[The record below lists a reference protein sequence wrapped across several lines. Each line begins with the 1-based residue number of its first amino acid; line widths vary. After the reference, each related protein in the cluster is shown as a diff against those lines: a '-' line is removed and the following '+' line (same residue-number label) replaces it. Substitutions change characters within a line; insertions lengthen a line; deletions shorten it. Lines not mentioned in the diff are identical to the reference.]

1 MLHLGIFCSARAG
14 GHLDHKIR
22 TYVICVHNYFSSV
35 FFLFFFFLLP
45 FLQVNLN
52 YNPWK
57 IKFSSSSSSPLALSK
72 YFH

>member
-1 MLHLGIFCSARAG
+1 MTAALP
-14 GHLDHKIR
+14 
-22 TYVICVHNYFSSV
+22 TVIYDLISI
-35 FFLFFFFLLP
+35 FFLFY
-45 FLQVNLN
+45 VNLN